1 MAKWAEPRT
10 GDLLAALHRIERV
23 ADVIASDDTPP
34 SSASWN
40 AMRAN
45 VMRANEIKELA
56 QMAARMVQGPLDNGN
71 S

>member
-1 MAKWAEPRT
+1 MTKWDEPQT
-10 GDLLAALHRIERV
+10 KDLLAALHRIERV

-56 QMAARMVQGPLDNGN
+56 RMAVRMAQGAPDDGK
-71 S
+71 